1 MKPTKTRNEHSY
13 FFYICTLLNRTIYKR
28 FKQWWATI
36 PPISSKRT
44 IISHLHSPNTRQTTT
59 YDVGNPG
66 PDLGRTNKCDGQ
78 KPVNLY
84 IYSAWNIFVHLCRLS
99 YNYVRIDLPYAET
112 VEQVISME
120 ALGKVKVSIIYK

>member
-1 MKPTKTRNEHSY
+1 MGNNTTNINKANNHLSTSLTEH
-13 FFYICTLLNRTIYKR
+13 
-28 FKQWWATI
+28 
-36 PPISSKRT
+36 
-44 IISHLHSPNTRQTTT
+44 QT
-59 YDVGNPG
+59 DH
-66 PDLGRTNKCDGQ
+66 DIWRWKSRSWLGAGTNKCDGQ